1 MSPHDKPLVWL
12 HGQVKS
18 PPMAA
23 SGRLEMGFLL
33 RRLQRGESIAPP
45 HSKPMPTVGKL
56 CHELRVLDAR
66 GNWRLIYRVEPDAI
80 VILEVFSKKTQ
91 KTPALVIE
99 NCRARLKEYEN
110 ACKQEKAP
118 RR

>member
-18 PPMAA
+18 PPMAK

-33 RRLQRGESIAPP
+33 RRLQRGESVAPP
-45 HSKPMPTVGKL
+45 HSKPLPTVGTN
-56 CHELRVLDAR
+56 CHELRVTDQR
-66 GNWRLIYRVEPDAI
+66 GNWRLVYRIDADAI
-80 VILEVFSKKTQ
+80 VILEVFAKKTQ
-91 KTPALVIE
+91 KTPKSMIE
-99 NCRARLKEYEN
+99 TCRSRLKEYEN
-110 ACKQEKAP
+110 ACKQTKAP